1 MQAMNIYTQIQV
13 FPREVKIRRAL
24 CKGNKEEKQDIIERM
39 SEKQITQVLR
49 LTRTVSPQVSYIKS
63 FGLHS
68 PRSANEF
75 IAKLLCQYIVS
86 KEKIH

>member
-1 MQAMNIYTQIQV
+1 MNIYTQIQV

-24 CKGNKEEKQDIIERM
+24 CNKGGNKEEKQDIIERM